1 MEIKFN
7 NVDYIYKKINYVD
20 KEVLKNINIQFQK
33 GKINGLIGPSGSG
46 KTTLVQL
53 TNYLLIPTNGTIKI
67 DDFLIESDKK
77 FKFKELLRFNVS
89 LVFQFPEEQFFCSTV
104 KEELVLTLKL
114 FNFKLREMDKRILDV
129 LKMVDLKSN
138 ILNSSPLNLSRGEQ
152 RKLALALS
160 LLVNPKVLILDEP
173 TIGLDSKSKNDLIRL
188 IRMLKN
194 RYHKTIIIIT
204 HDTDFLHKIVDYIY
218 VLYDKQIVLEGTKYD
233 VFKQE
238 KLLKKYNIKVP
249 KIIEFENKVL
259 MKKKIKIGYRDDIND
274 LIKDI
279 YRYVK

>member
-7 NVDYIYKKINYVD
+7 DVDFAYKKINYVD
-20 KEVLKNINIQFQK
+20 KEVLEKINISFRK
-33 GKINGLIGPSGSG
+33 EKINGLIGKSGSG
-46 KTTLVQL
+46 KTTLVEL
-53 TNYLLIPTNGTIKI
+53 VNYLLIPTKGSIKI

-77 FKFKELLRFNVS
+77 FKETELLRFNVS

-104 KEELVLTLKL
+104 KDELILTLKL
-114 FNFKLREMDKRILDV
+114 FNFKLNQIDTRIIDV
-129 LKMVDLKSN
+129 LKMVNLRVDC
-138 ILNSSPLNLSRGEQ
+138 LNQSPLKLSRGEQ
-152 RKLALALS
+152 RKLALAIA
-160 LLVNPKVLILDEP
+160 LLINPKVLILDEP
-173 TIGLDSKSKNDLIRL
+173 TIGLDSKSKNDLIKL
-188 IRMLKN
+188 IRLLKN

-204 HDTDFLHKIVDYIY
+204 HDMDFLHKIVDYIF
-218 VLYDKQIVLEGTKYD
+218 VLDNKKIVLEGTKYEI
-233 VFKQE
+233 FKQE
-238 KLLKKYNIKVP
+238 KQLNKYHIKVP